1 MHPADFIPV
10 AESSGLIVP
19 LGRFVLR
26 ESVRQAARWRQHGLR
41 MNVNVAGRQLRE
53 PGFVDE
59 VAAVL
64 TTSDLPPELLTIE
77 VTETAVLSDDEAIA
91 ALHALRA
98 IGVKLALDDFGTAAS
113 SLGLL
118 LTCPMTTLKLDR
130 SFVEGVTTVTRQAA
144 VATAVAQMAN
154 ALDLNAVAEG
164 IETPAQ
170 ARLLRGLGY
179 EFGQGFLF
187 SRPLTPADFEQ
198 LLLTSVPGEL
208 VFS

>member
-1 MHPADFIPV
+1 MR
-10 AESSGLIVP
+10 S
-19 LGRFVLR
+19 R
-26 ESVRQAARWRQHGLR
+26 
-41 MNVNVAGRQLRE
+41 
-53 PGFVDE
+53 
-59 VAAVL
+59 
-64 TTSDLPPELLTIE
+64 
-77 VTETAVLSDDEAIA
+77 
-91 ALHALRA
+91 
-98 IGVKLALDDFGTAAS
+98 
-113 SLGLL
+113 GLL
-118 LTCPMTTLKLDR
+118 LTSALSATRADR
-130 SFVEGVTTVTRQAA
+130 SLVGRATRATRQAA